1 MNNILN
7 VKKEKSTEIE
17 FTINNGELV
26 SVKTNGDEEPIL
38 LEILFSEIKEI
49 KLIPDCHLIGEV
61 TMTLTDG
68 DDEGDEPS
76 LDIYFYRE
84 GIQDENETPILL
96 LTEQFVTDIKNT
108 LRFEYLNSILM
119 EVFEEVESYINS
131 TEFKEK
137 IKNDFLSLGVEID
150 FVDMSPTK
158 KFGDI
163 EITKYSIDNT
173 GIIEDITD
181 DTIFI

>member
-1 MNNILN
+1 MNNLLN
-7 VKKEKSTEIE
+7 VKKETSTEIE
-17 FTINNGELV
+17 FTINNGQLV
-26 SVKTNGDEEPIL
+26 SSKSINDESPL
-38 LEILFSEIKEI
+38 LLNVLFEEIKTL

-76 LDIYFYRE
+76 LDIYFYRD

-96 LTEQFVTDIKNT
+96 LTEQFIYDVKST
-108 LRFEYLNSILM
+108 LRFEYLNRILM

-137 IKNDFLSLGVEID
+137 IKNDFKTLGVEIN
-150 FVDMSPTK
+150 FVDMLPTK

-163 EITKYSIDNT
+163 KIPKYLINNSETIDNIT
-173 GIIEDITD
+173 EDIK
-181 DTIFI
+181 FI